1 MENEQ
6 NKSSGLFENRDTLK
20 ISQKGE
26 KSLMYL
32 KNASSLFHICF
43 LNYMASLYIYIYIFF
58 FILFFFPL
66 GDNVMKTIR
75 KMRSAY
81 FKVSQF

>member
-6 NKSSGLFENRDTLK
+6 NTSSGLFENKDTLK

-32 KNASSLFHICF
+32 KNAGSLFRICF
-43 LNYMASLYIYIYIFF
+43 LNYMASLYIYIYI
-58 FILFFFPL
+58 ILFFL
-66 GDNVMKTIR
+66 R
-75 KMRSAY
+75 
-81 FKVSQF
+81 